1 MFYLREMKAFS
12 EIRLKK
18 EVKRMGQTVRHSI
31 ILGFA
36 LFALYFGAGNLI
48 FPPSIGNTM
57 GTDWVPALIGFSI
70 TGIIL
75 PLLAVIAVL
84 NAGGKF
90 EQLTRP
96 ISPWFYAVFNL
107 ALMVGIGMFVTIPRM
122 AATTHE
128 LGIGILFPQV
138 PQIVTIVL
146 FFAVSFYFAM
156 DKSNVI
162 DKIGKFLT
170 PLLVIILLFIVGKGI
185 FSPLGTPVDTGA
197 KAPFSDAFIS
207 AYQTGDVIT
216 GILCAPIFIAAIIG
230 YGYRGRQVRKIAL
243 IGTGIAGIGLTI
255 VYGGLLFIGAGGS
268 SVFPTGIDS
277 TTLVSELVQSLL
289 GNFGSIALAVAV
301 ALACLTSTIGV
312 MAVIADFLHKLSK
325 EKINYRV
332 WVLLISIVGIAIG
345 SLGVGKI
352 VDYAMPIFTVLYP
365 VAIVLV
371 FLGVFNKYI
380 PNAGGYRGSILFTIF
395 VSTFETITA
404 HDIDVPFI
412 SEAISKL
419 PFSQNGFAWLVP
431 AIVGFV
437 VGLVIQSVISRKAIQ
452 TPTVEEIDN
461 NLETEWEG
469 K

>member
-1 MFYLREMKAFS
+1 MKTIS
-12 EIRLKK
+12 EIAAKK
-18 EVKRMGQTVRHSI
+18 EVYRMGKMFRHSI

-48 FPPSIGNTM
+48 FPPSIGNMT
-57 GTDWVPALIGFSI
+57 GTDWIPSLIGFSI

-128 LGIGILFPQV
+128 LGVGVLFPQV
-138 PQIVTIVL
+138 PQMVTIVL
-146 FFAVSFYFAM
+146 FFAISFYFAM

-162 DKIGKFLT
+162 DKIGKVLT
-170 PLLVIILLFIVGKGI
+170 PLLVIILLFIVGKGVFAPI
-185 FSPLGTPVDTGA
+185 GTPVDTGA
-197 KAPFSDAFIS
+197 KAPFSEAFIS

-216 GILCAPIFIAAIIG
+216 GILCAPIFIAAIVG
-230 YGYRGRQVRKIAL
+230 YGYKGRQVRKIAL
-243 IGTGIAGIGLTI
+243 IGTGIAGIGLLI

-268 SVFPTGIDS
+268 AVFPRDIES
-277 TTLVSELVQSLL
+277 TVLVSEIVQSLL
-289 GNFGSIALAVAV
+289 GNFGSIALAIAV

-325 EKINYRV
+325 EKISYRA
-332 WVLLISIVGIAIG
+332 WVFVISLVGVAIG

-352 VDYAMPIFTVLYP
+352 INYTMPIFTVLYP

-371 FLGVFNKYI
+371 FLGVFNKFI
-380 PNAGGYRGSILFTIF
+380 PNAGGYRGSILLTLF

-404 HDIDVPFI
+404 HGINVPFI

-431 AIVGFV
+431 SIVGFV
-437 VGLVIQSVISRKAIQ
+437 AGLIIQQIFSRKANKNS
-452 TPTVEEIDN
+452 EIKQ
-461 NLETEWEG
+461 NLDTGWEG